1 MRNMMNSSRL
11 SMVMAVALGI
21 LATTAATPALALA
34 EPISVKN
41 VSVSGGVVQVTVKN
55 VSLFPVVTSL
65 TVEAVVGGLSSFSV
79 VPVVLLPGQ
88 STVVSAA
95 FTGAVSSV
103 KSVGCALAAA
113 DMTDDPTPM

>member
-65 TVEAVVGGLSSFSV
+65 TVEAVVGGFRASAWFPSCCSPARARSSARRLQE
-79 VPVVLLPGQ
+79 P
-88 STVVSAA
+88 
-95 FTGAVSSV
+95 
-103 KSVGCALAAA
+103 
-113 DMTDDPTPM
+113 